1 MHRNFRWF
9 SRSHGAVQCSSFRYF
24 PNSENDAQW
33 RLAFTSRWYRDIW
46 HRWFTPVGTCPSRSD
61 SYNKQISLC
70 VWDKYCNLIT
80 FLSNKRLII
89 KSMALTF
96 KTIWLKLIQK
106 FAQILIAAFRPF
118 FVFRFRVV
126 HIARANTFATWI
138 FLEVCCR
145 TIKIVTHTKVMAE
158 LMGDNLL

>member
-1 MHRNFRWF
+1 MQ
-9 SRSHGAVQCSSFRYF
+9 SPAAGAGISGIGGSLQLV
-24 PNSENDAQW
+24 
-33 RLAFTSRWYRDIW
+33 LA
-46 HRWFTPVGTCPSRSD
+46 PVVPIATI
-61 SYNKQISLC
+61 NKYHYAYEISI
-70 VWDKYCNLIT
+70 VISIYLIT

-126 HIARANTFATWI
+126 HIAHANTFATWI
-138 FLEVCCR
+138 FLKVCSG
-145 TIKIVTHTKVMAE
+145 TIKIVTHAKVMAE